1 MSCRNGVAHDTG
13 SCDIVTKVA
22 YVIWSREMAH
32 SYGAHADVLHRP
44 SSGSSMDKATSSEK
58 AKEPVPALAPQQALS
73 CLG

>member
-1 MSCRNGVAHDTG
+1 MMG
-13 SCDIVTKVA
+13 SCDIVTKVGLCN
-22 YVIWSREMAH
+22 MAKRN
-32 SYGAHADVLHRP
+32 GPFLWGHADMLHRP